1 MKKTWKWPLITLL
14 LLLSAALFMTIAIEN
29 IYSFRS
35 FRVDIPTQEARILTG
50 KLYIPEIGKN
60 EYPAILISHGANN
73 EYSAMEAY
81 ATKLAA
87 AGYAVLLFN
96 PYNHG
101 QSDIAETPSMGTS
114 DALEYLYSLSFV
126 DKDRIGAIGHTMG
139 GYYLSIAAEETGI
152 PLKAVLN
159 IDYVDISGSLERL
172 REHVDNLGFI
182 LARFD
187 EHQREGSL
195 EATRNLFSQLYGN
208 GREIQGKGI
217 LYENGNKEATLIVEN
232 INTSLLPAYGKAM
245 DDAVSFFS
253 RYLFSLPQSANGVN
267 ALFQLRSITVLILFA
282 LTAVLL
288 CTAFYPN
295 PEEIQEKGPRS
306 FKRLFIPV
314 LSSIAVYAVL
324 PPLYMIGKKLLMP
337 NAIFPETD
345 TNGLVIWAVFTGF
358 ILMAVSFLKRKA
370 SKAIMSKEMKEDIL
384 KAFAIFGILYATVLA
399 VIWLTEN
406 NIFILF
412 TSLSPFTTRK
422 ALAWLI
428 YLPLFLAG
436 FTGFSLFTSVHTE
449 RKLVDY
455 LLFYITG
462 PVVMIALFLLGFPIK
477 GELMFY
483 DHRFALIPIIYM
495 LPFTPLFAFIDYYG
509 QKRSG
514 SIIFPA
520 VLNTLLFSWFFAA
533 SNALYI
539 LL

>member
-1 MKKTWKWPLITLL
+1 
-14 LLLSAALFMTIAIEN
+14 
-29 IYSFRS
+29 
-35 FRVDIPTQEARILTG
+35 
-50 KLYIPEIGKN
+50 
-60 EYPAILISHGANN
+60 
-73 EYSAMEAY
+73 
-81 ATKLAA
+81 
-87 AGYAVLLFN
+87 
-96 PYNHG
+96 
-101 QSDIAETPSMGTS
+101 
-114 DALEYLYSLSFV
+114 
-126 DKDRIGAIGHTMG
+126 
-139 GYYLSIAAEETGI
+139 
-152 PLKAVLN
+152 
-159 IDYVDISGSLERL
+159 
-172 REHVDNLGFI
+172 
-182 LARFD
+182 
-187 EHQREGSL
+187 
-195 EATRNLFSQLYGN
+195 
-208 GREIQGKGI
+208 
-217 LYENGNKEATLIVEN
+217 
-232 INTSLLPAYGKAM
+232 
-245 DDAVSFFS
+245 
-253 RYLFSLPQSANGVN
+253 
-267 ALFQLRSITVLILFA
+267 
-282 LTAVLL
+282 
-288 CTAFYPN
+288 
-295 PEEIQEKGPRS
+295 
-306 FKRLFIPV
+306 
-314 LSSIAVYAVL
+314 
-324 PPLYMIGKKLLMP
+324 
-337 NAIFPETD
+337 
-345 TNGLVIWAVFTGF
+345 
-358 ILMAVSFLKRKA
+358 
-370 SKAIMSKEMKEDIL
+370 MKEDIL
-384 KAFAIFGILYATVLA
+384 KAFAIFGILYASVLA